1 MIINPAILE
10 DTRRRDKSEVNFCKI
25 IINVL
30 KRYFPKTKIYLK
42 ERETKYTNSS
52 IIIEKPKKFFWE
64 NKVFFEIIVEDQW
77 NLFGFGDLLTK
88 RNLTGVKYIK
98 KNWGGS
104 YNCCQFGFAFYNY
117 DPDRE
122 PNIGM
127 STRINDLY
135 LNFYKV
141 REIIYS
147 VSKFLK
153 EA

>member
-25 IINVL
+25 IINIL

-42 ERETKYTNSS
+42 ERETPHTDLS
-52 IIIEKPKKFFWE
+52 IIIEKPRKFFW
-64 NKVFFEIIVEDQW
+64 KTKIIFEIIVEDQW
-77 NLFGFGDLLTK
+77 SMFGFGNLLN
-88 RNLTGVKYIK
+88 RRVVTGVKYTKRSNHIR
-98 KNWGGS
+98 
-104 YNCCQFGFAFYNY
+104 QFCFYFYGY
-117 DPDRE
+117 DNNRE

-153 EA
+153 EK